1 MDLMNSTHGPIAGIQ
16 DWSNNFIGGCHD
28 LITMTILGNKS
39 INCVH
44 KYLIMQNLFALDFD
58 IAMAHGDK
66 FWGTKSCYLK
76 FL

>member
-1 MDLMNSTHGPIAGIQ
+1 MDLMKSTQGPIAGIQ

-28 LITMTILGNKS
+28 LITITILGNKS
-39 INCVH
+39 INYVH

-58 IAMAHGDK
+58 IAMAHGDQ
-66 FWGTKSCYLK
+66 FGGTKSCYLK

>member
-28 LITMTILGNKS
+28 LITITILGNKS
-39 INCVH
+39 INYVH

-58 IAMAHGDK
+58 IAMAHSDQ
-66 FWGTKSCYLK
+66 FWGTKFCYLN